1 MDRDLFSVIVPVY
14 NSELYINECIKSI
27 IDSNYQNWELLLI
40 DDGSTDKSG
49 TICDQWSQ
57 RDSRIKVF
65 HKVNGGVSSARNL
78 GIEKAK
84 GYWLTFVDSDD
95 FISPDFM
102 SRIQEKASCED
113 ADLVFNDFNIIYSNK
128 RELFRTYSWSAN
140 KEESFRNY
148 LVHSWPRVAWG
159 AVKKKLIT
167 KNDIRYP
174 ENLTVFEDFH
184 FMCRCILCSHKVI
197 KISEPLYNYRRTN
210 VSSITNTLTVSRKKH
225 DELWVYEDL
234 FNIFRR
240 INKYEYYAS
249 SVYWRILFG
258 KQNLVLDKSMQHE
271 FISFFP
277 EKKNYILSC
286 PLIGLK
292 TTVLMWCLTH
302 HLGIISNCMIRINE
316 KIKCLYTK

>member
-1 MDRDLFSVIVPVY
+1 MDRDLFSIIVPVY
-14 NSELYINECIKSI
+14 NSESYINECIKSI
-27 IDSNYQNWELLLI
+27 IDSNYLNWELLLI

-49 TICDQWSQ
+49 TICDEWSQ

-84 GYWLTFVDSDD
+84 GYWLIFVDSDD

-102 SRIQEKASCED
+102 NRILEKTSCGD

-128 RELFRTYSWSAN
+128 RELFRTYSWNAN

-159 AVKKKLIT
+159 AVKKDLIT
-167 KNDIRYP
+167 KNNIRYP
-174 ENLTVFEDFH
+174 ENLTAFEDFH

-210 VSSITNTLTVSRKKH
+210 VSSITNTLTISRKKH

-234 FNIFRR
+234 FRLFKS
-240 INKYEYYAS
+240 INKYEYYAPS
-249 SVYWRILFG
+249 IYWRLLAG
-258 KQNLVLDKSMQHE
+258 KQSWVLDLSKHDE
-271 FISFFP
+271 FMSFFP

-292 TTVLMWCLTH
+292 MKVLMWCLTH
-302 HLGIISNCMIRINE
+302 HFRFIADSILS
-316 KIKCLYTK
+316 IKQLLRG

>member
-1 MDRDLFSVIVPVY
+1 MDRDFFSVIVPVY

-159 AVKKKLIT
+159 AVKKNLIT

-174 ENLTVFEDFH
+174 ENLTIFEDFH

-225 DELWVYEDL
+225 DELWIYEDL
-234 FNIFRR
+234 FRLFKS
-240 INKYEYYAS
+240 INKYEYYAPS
-249 SVYWRILFG
+249 IYWRLLVG
-258 KQNLVLDKSMQHE
+258 KQS
-271 FISFFP
+271 IRS
-277 EKKNYILSC
+277 
-286 PLIGLK
+286 LK
-292 TTVLMWCLTH
+292 A
-302 HLGIISNCMIRINE
+302 
-316 KIKCLYTK
+316 